1 MRLLPALFLA
11 VASLVPLSAQADEVC
26 KPARGALLA
35 VSGVAA
41 NDTLNLRDKPGSEG
55 KLIARIRPTA
65 KGIKASGRS
74 NYRSDACAVA
84 CLAVAAG
91 ANKTA
96 LAVAKSCKAKGLIWY
111 EVTSPRGA
119 KGWASGRFLVSDNVA
134 VPLPM
139 PVDDPF
145 YRYTCQN
152 GDRINVTLRAA
163 TKDAEVVNKA
173 GRFLYLGKKSGI
185 QAINYASPA
194 FGGMTLNGNERRVT
208 WQAPG
213 KDATV
218 CAALP

>member
-1 MRLLPALFLA
+1 MRVFSIIA
-11 VASLVPLSAQADEVC
+11 VALCSLIPLSANADAVC

-35 VSGVAA
+35 VTGVAA
-41 NDTLNLRDKPGSEG
+41 HDTLSLRDKPGSDG
-55 KLIARIRPTA
+55 KLVARLRPTA
-65 KGIKASGRS
+65 NGIKASGRS
-74 NYRSDACAVA
+74 SFRTDACAVA
-84 CLAVAAG
+84 CVAVAAG
-91 ANKTA
+91 ASKTA
-96 LAVAKSCKAKGLIWY
+96 LAVAQSCKAKGLIWY

-119 KGWASGRFLVSDNVA
+119 KGWASGRFLVPDNGV

-139 PVDDPF
+139 PVDNPF

-194 FGGMTLNGNERRVT
+194 FGGMALHGNERRVT

-213 KDATV
+213 KAATV

>member
-1 MRLLPALFLA
+1 MRLLPALFL
-11 VASLVPLSAQADEVC
+11 SLTLLTPLSAHADAVC
-26 KPARGALLA
+26 KPAKGALLA
-35 VSGVAA
+35 VTGVAA
-41 NDTLNLRDKPGSEG
+41 NDTLALRDKAGSAG
-55 KLIARIRPTA
+55 KLVARIRPNA
-65 KGIKASGRS
+65 RGIKAMGRS
-74 NYRSDACAVA
+74 SFRTDACAVA

-119 KGWASGRFLVSDNVA
+119 RGWASGHFLVPDNVA
-134 VPLPM
+134 VPLPL
-139 PVDDPF
+139 PVEDPF

-185 QAINYASPA
+185 QAINYVSPA
-194 FGGMTLNGNERRVT
+194 FGGMALHGNERRVT

>member
-1 MRLLPALFLA
+1 MRLLPALILFF
-11 VASLVPLSAQADEVC
+11 ASLAPLSAHADQVC
-26 KPARGALLA
+26 KPAKGALLA
-35 VSGVAA
+35 VTGIAA
-41 NDTLNLRDKPGSEG
+41 NDTLSLRDIAGTSG
-55 KLIARIRPTA
+55 KVIARLRPKA
-65 KGIKASGRS
+65 RGIKATGRAS
-74 NYRSDACAVA
+74 YRTDPCAIA

-91 ANKTA
+91 ADKTA
-96 LAVAKSCKAKGLIWY
+96 LALAKSCKAKGLIWY
-111 EVTSPRGA
+111 EVISPRGA
-119 KGWASGRFLVSDNVA
+119 KGWASGRFLTADNEA
-134 VPLPM
+134 VPLPL

-194 FGGMTLNGNERRVT
+194 FGGMALHGNERRVT